1 MEKPEP
7 VSSHDDE
14 VVSLSK
20 SLYNQVELIDSFY
33 AQLVDQ
39 LKSMDSQ
46 ISQQVT
52 QMNKLYEELDD
63 CKSLIRVLQNEN
75 NMLRKKL
82 NSQ

>member
-1 MEKPEP
+1 
-7 VSSHDDE
+7 
-14 VVSLSK
+14 
-20 SLYNQVELIDSFY
+20 
-33 AQLVDQ
+33 
-39 LKSMDSQ
+39 MDSQ